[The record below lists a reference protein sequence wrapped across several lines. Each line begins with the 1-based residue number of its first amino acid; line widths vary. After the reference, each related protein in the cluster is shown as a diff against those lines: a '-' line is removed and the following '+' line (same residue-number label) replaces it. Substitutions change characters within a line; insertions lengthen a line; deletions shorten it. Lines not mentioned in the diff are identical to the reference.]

1 MPKRSKFVNTAK
13 EGRADLARLRRVG
26 DAEIA
31 RTAPEE
37 LPMLP
42 DNFWKHAKVVVPTT
56 KEAISFRV
64 DADVLEWFRAG
75 GPRYQSRMNAVL
87 RTFVEEMARPARPR
101 RPRKSA

>member
-1 MPKRSKFVNTAK
+1 MPKRPKFVNTAK
-13 EGRADLARLRRVG
+13 EGRADLARLRRAS

-37 LPMLP
+37 LPLLP

-87 RTFVEEMARPARPR
+87 RTFVEEMARPARRR